1 MAIDIRKLRPSV
13 LTRMLNSTPLGEAL
27 NERTLRRQRNRAGYS
42 IGDDKHI
49 DLLRYAAWLLWRRH
63 NPEPEREPRGYE
75 AVKEAAR
82 ARNAEI
88 SAIGRDI
95 GAIPGVADPGRKA
108 RGASDFRFFCEPY
121 CPQVLPG
128 FLLSRFKGR
137 GRRGAPG
144 PAAGRCR

>member
-13 LTRMLNSTPLGEAL
+13 LTRMLNSTPLGETL

-42 IGDDKHI
+42 IGDDKHV

-82 ARNAEI
+82 ARNAEL
-88 SAIGRDI
+88 SAS
-95 GAIPGVADPGRKA
+95 
-108 RGASDFRFFCEPY
+108 GASPRRWSAPTSR
-121 CPQVLPG
+121 PARPRMPTA
-128 FLLSRFKGR
+128 LST
-137 GRRGAPG
+137 
-144 PAAGRCR
+144 